1 VFDLI
6 VIYAY
11 LDCMNAKYAI
21 SLLVFGYCLDFIG
34 GLFKI
39 LHTAEADIMLT
50 IAVIL
55 KVLGGLLFLYKLTNY
70 PKIKEFLDR

>member
-1 VFDLI
+1 MIDLI

-11 LDCMNAKYAI
+11 LDCMKAKYAI

-39 LHTAEADIMLT
+39 LHTAEADITLT
-50 IAVIL
+50 VAAIL
-55 KVLGGLLFLYKLTNY
+55 KVLGALLFLYKLTNY
-70 PKIKEFLDR
+70 PKIKEFLDC